1 MQKMILP
8 PWFVINTNKKPK
20 NKQGYMFKIW
30 QSWLRFDEVIHVLN
44 KEIIILILYGP
55 ILC

>member
-1 MQKMILP
+1 MILP